1 MRKNH
6 YSANKSAPGWP
17 VWLAGVATLVF
28 GLALLIKPQFLT
40 DLIFNICGAALC
52 LAGAF
57 NVIRYFTRKDPYAG
71 FNWELAL
78 GLGLLTLG
86 VILIVFKNALLSLL
100 PLLFGLALL
109 FGGIAK
115 IQAAMNMRR
124 MMYARWYFTMIAAA
138 VSCVLGILIIVNPFG
153 TMLTLLRVIGGALVV
168 EAAGDLLSMKSY
180 REVINTHFV
189 GCAQTDPGT
198 ASTRLADTKSR

>member
-1 MRKNH
+1 MRKKYH
-6 YSANKSAPGWP
+6 SPDKSAPGWP
-17 VWLAGVATLVF
+17 VWLAAIATLVF
-28 GLALLIKPQFLT
+28 GLLLLIHPQFLT

-52 LAGAF
+52 IAGAF
-57 NVIRYFTRKDPYAG
+57 NIIRYFTRKDPYAG
-71 FNWELAL
+71 FNWELGL
-78 GLGLLTLG
+78 GLVLLTLG
-86 VILIVFKNALLSLL
+86 VILVAFKNALLSLL

-153 TMLTLLRVIGGALVV
+153 TMLTLLRVIGGALIIEAV
-168 EAAGDLLSMKSY
+168 EDIFSLKSY
-180 REVINTHFV
+180 KEVIDTHFV
-189 GCAQTDPGT
+189 
-198 ASTRLADTKSR
+198 R